1 MPPNEDVIGMKWVF
15 NTKYNADWSV
25 LKRKARLVAT
35 GIESEEMFS
44 TIARRAETVRLFLA
58 LSGHLHWPI
67 YQLDVKTGVLSGDME
82 EVVYT
87 EQAEGFVA
95 EGKAD
100 HVNKLNKAVY
110 GLKQAPRGWYAVL
123 DSFLRRNGFQRS
135 DTEPTLFI
143 KKGGNDSVL
152 LVSVY
157 VDDVIYMGSSASV
170 VKKFKT
176 SMMKMFG
183 MEDLGLLNYFLGL
196 EIKQGDDGV
205 FVSQI
210 KHAYGL
216 VKRFSMTNKA
226 ATTPMDE
233 NEKLQEE
240 DGTDKADAPKFAIL
254 VGGLNGLTL
263 TRPDI
268 AFSVGVVSRFMHN
281 PTRQHY
287 GAAKR
292 ILRYIAGTQDFG
304 IWYSNAADFKLIGFA
319 GSDDGRSSSGYV
331 FNLGSGAV
339 SWSSMKTEAGEYMG
353 AAASVCQATAL
364 RRLLGDMK
372 QEQKEATEIFCDDS
386 LAISTAENAGM
397 RGRAKHIDIQFHFVR
412 GLVADGLIALK
423 SCNTHEQMAD
433 IFTKPLPD
441 EKHARVRGQLGVCR
455 YESRER
461 FA

>member
-15 NTKYNADWSV
+15 NTKYNADWTV
-25 LKRKARLVAT
+25 QKRKARLVAT
-35 GIESEEMFS
+35 GIESEEMFPS
-44 TIARRAETVRLFLA
+44 LARRAETVRMFLA

-67 YQLDVKTGVLSGDME
+67 YQLDVKSGVLNGDME

-87 EQAEGFVA
+87 EQAEGTAVA
-95 EGKAD
+95 GKED
-100 HVNKLNKAVY
+100 CVNQLNKALY

-123 DSFLRRNGFQRS
+123 DSYLRRNGFQRS
-135 DTEPTLFI
+135 DAEPTLFI
-143 KKGGNDSVL
+143 KKGGNNSVL

-157 VDDVIYMGSSASV
+157 VDDVICMGSSGSV
-170 VKKFKT
+170 VNKFKT

-196 EIKQGDDGV
+196 EINQGDDGV

-210 KHAYGL
+210 KCAHGL
-216 VKRFSMTNKA
+216 VKRFSMTNKS

-240 DGTDKADAPKFAIL
+240 DGTDKADAEKFSIL
-254 VGGLNGLTL
+254 VSGLKCLTL

-268 AFSVGVVSRFMHN
+268 AFSVDVVSRFMHN

-292 ILRYIAGTQDFG
+292 ILRYIAGTQHFG

-319 GSDDGRSSSGYV
+319 GSDDERSSSGYV

-339 SWSSMKTEAGEYMG
+339 SWRSMTTEAGEYMG

-364 RRLLGDMK
+364 RRLLADMK
-372 QEQKEATEIFCDDS
+372 QEQKEATEIFCDDR

-412 GLVADGLIALK
+412 GLVADGLISLK
-423 SCNTHEQMAD
+423 SCNTHEQMAG
-433 IFTKPLPD
+433 IFTKPLPHD
-441 EKHARVRGQLGVCR
+441 KHVRFRTQLGVCS
-455 YESRER
+455 YGSRER
-461 FA
+461 FE